1 MCDNSWG
8 TLSKE
13 EQKPE
18 TYLNSEVR
26 SIEDSEHCSSDGSWS
41 GHGSNW

>member
-1 MCDNSWG
+1 MCDNSWE

-26 SIEDSEHCSSDGSWS
+26 SIEDSSDGGWC
-41 GHGSNW
+41 GNGSNW